1 MFNIKG
7 FQLSE
12 KVYESKR
19 SVIYRGL
26 QENDNLPV
34 IIKFFRA
41 KYPTQEELD
50 RFEYEYEI
58 SKELDLPGVIKIH
71 SLENVDH
78 SKAII
83 MEGFGALPMLIQSP
97 CWNRTRLSCL

>member
-26 QENDNLPV
+26 PESDNLPV
-34 IIKFFRA
+34 IVKFLRA
-41 KYPTQEELD
+41 KYPT
-50 RFEYEYEI
+50 R
-58 SKELDLPGVIKIH
+58 
-71 SLENVDH
+71 
-78 SKAII
+78 
-83 MEGFGALPMLIQSP
+83 EGWIGLSMNMKFQ
-97 CWNRTRLSCL
+97 RTSICPVL

>member
-26 QENDNLPV
+26 LENDNLPV
-34 IIKFFRA
+34 IVKFLRA
-41 KYPTQEELD
+41 KNPSQEELD
-50 RFEYEYEI
+50 RFE
-58 SKELDLPGVIKIH
+58 
-71 SLENVDH
+71 
-78 SKAII
+78 
-83 MEGFGALPMLIQSP
+83 
-97 CWNRTRLSCL
+97 